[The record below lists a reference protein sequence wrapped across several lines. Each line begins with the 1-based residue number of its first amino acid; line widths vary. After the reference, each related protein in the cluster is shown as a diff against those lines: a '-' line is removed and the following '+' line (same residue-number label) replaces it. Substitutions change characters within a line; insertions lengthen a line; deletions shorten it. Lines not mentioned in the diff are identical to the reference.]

1 MELRRFVESEK
12 KYRKAV
18 DFVLGNLLI
27 VETYETAIQISKTN
41 SFSGNIVTLA
51 GELFPLGGESVEEN
65 RVREWLLNYW
75 REKRKGR
82 S

>member
-1 MELRRFVESEK
+1 MVESEK

-51 GELFPLGGESVEEN
+51 GELVSSRGRISGGEQSKGVAAQ
-65 RVREWLLNYW
+65 LLE
-75 REKRKGR
+75 RKRKGR